1 MKFLR
6 FCRARP
12 LHYPE
17 ISCVLS
23 ISQFVDVFYGR
34 FKVMSKDLVS
44 KNKVQPR
51 KLKGFRDFSGP
62 LFATKKQITQIIQA
76 EAALSGFQSIS
87 TPVLEYADTLLGAG
101 SEETDKQVYRFED
114 HGGRSVALRF
124 DLTVPFARYVAEN
137 QGTLV
142 FPFKKLQIGDVWR
155 GENTQKGRY
164 REFTQCDFDII
175 GLDSFEADFEVIAT
189 ILRSLHKIKFGSFTI
204 RLGHRGILTEFV
216 RSNAPAS
223 SLETQA
229 KVLVLLDKMD
239 KVGLAESVKSIAEL
253 DGFTLEIG
261 QKICSALEATN
272 ENGRA
277 SIESLLLG
285 SEIGRQYV
293 TRMRQLYE
301 SLTKV
306 SDSLGPLVK
315 VKVDYS
321 IARGLGYY
329 TGVVFETSFDDIKG
343 FGSISSGG
351 RYNYLTE
358 RFIDRHLP
366 GVGGSIGLDRLLAA
380 MEDVGRLH
388 KEPAVT
394 AYVVVATPDAVG
406 YSLNIVQ
413 TLREGGISS
422 DLSLSP
428 GKIGNQIKHAVR
440 IGASFAIILGSNEV
454 ASKKI
459 TIKHLDSQE
468 ERRDID
474 IDTALAWIRQK

>member
-1 MKFLR
+1 M
-6 FCRARP
+6 
-12 LHYPE
+12 
-17 ISCVLS
+17 
-23 ISQFVDVFYGR
+23 SQEF
-34 FKVMSKDLVS
+34 VS

-51 KLKGFRDFSGP
+51 KLKGFRDFSGS
-62 LFATKKQITQIIQA
+62 LFATKKHITQIIQA

-175 GLDSFEADFEVIAT
+175 GVDSFEADYEVIST
-189 ILRSLHKIKFGSFTI
+189 IMRSLHKIKFGSFTI
-204 RLGHRGILTEFV
+204 RIGHRGILTEFI
-216 RSNAPAS
+216 RSNAPTA
-223 SLETQA
+223 SLENQA
-229 KVLVLLDKMD
+229 KSLVLLDKME
-239 KVGLAESVKSIAEL
+239 KVGLSETAKAIGEL
-253 DGFTLEIG
+253 EGFSFEIS
-261 QKICSALEATN
+261 QKICSALESTN
-272 ENGRA
+272 QDGKA
-277 SIESLLLG
+277 SVESLLSG
-285 SEIGRQYV
+285 SEIGLQYV
-293 TRMRQLYE
+293 ERMRKLDE
-301 SLTKV
+301 SLTKLSSV
-306 SDSLGPLVK
+306 MGPHAK
-315 VKVDYS
+315 IKVDYS

-343 FGSISSGG
+343 FGSVSSGG

-380 MEDVGRLH
+380 MEDLSRLH
-388 KEPAVT
+388 KEPAVST
-394 AYVVVATPDAVG
+394 YIVVATTDAAE
-406 YSLNIVQ
+406 YSLDVTQ
-413 TLREGGISS
+413 ALRDNGISC
-422 DLSLSP
+422 DFSLSP

-454 ASKKI
+454 ASRKI

-468 ERRDID
+468 ERREID
-474 IDTALAWIRQK
+474 LESALTWIRQK